1 VFSRFSTYNRNTR
14 HTKLKQMAKPKLAL
28 IPAAQGSDLYS
39 VLPSSGV
46 GDFDF
51 SRSGTATRINSQG
64 LIEEVGDGV
73 SRLNY
78 PMIDGKVVGCP
89 HHILE
94 PARTN
99 LVTYSEEFSNAAWS
113 KSNSSITSNSVI
125 SPDGTLNA
133 STLTDNTVN
142 GIHRLRDSISLSA
155 STDYSLSVF
164 AKKGTLSNI
173 QLALINTGNSSTSSR
188 VFDLENGALGESLT
202 SGGTL
207 SNSKITDYGNGWFKC
222 EITSQLNSTPNTYQI
237 TLATKSSGNAT
248 NSFQVTYDGD
258 GSGNVYLYGAQLE
271 EGSHPTSY
279 IPTNGESGLVTR
291 SAETANGSGD
301 AATFNDSEGVLMVEI
316 SSFEEIPTTSEHI
329 VLRNSASTNFS
340 DSILIQHRNDGNLRI
355 YADGFATGNIQFI
368 VTDINWLENNKIA
381 IQYDSISSNYKL
393 FLNGIAKARYSNATN
408 QSVVGL
414 NDISFYWGSV
424 NNPFYGNTKQLQYF
438 ETALT
443 DSELEQIT
451 SWTSFTDMAQGQQY
465 SIK

>member
-1 VFSRFSTYNRNTR
+1 
-14 HTKLKQMAKPKLAL
+14 
-28 IPAAQGSDLYS
+28 
-39 VLPSSGV
+39 
-46 GDFDF
+46 
-51 SRSGTATRINSQG
+51 
-64 LIEEVGDGV
+64 
-73 SRLNY
+73 
-78 PMIDGKVVGCP
+78 
-89 HHILE
+89 
-94 PARTN
+94 
-99 LVTYSEEFSNAAWS
+99 
-113 KSNSSITSNSVI
+113 
-125 SPDGTLNA
+125 
-133 STLTDNTVN
+133 
-142 GIHRLRDSISLSA
+142 
-155 STDYSLSVF
+155 
-164 AKKGTLSNI
+164 
-173 QLALINTGNSSTSSR
+173 
-188 VFDLENGALGESLT
+188 
-202 SGGTL
+202 
-207 SNSKITDYGNGWFKC
+207 
-222 EITSQLNSTPNTYQI
+222 
-237 TLATKSSGNAT
+237 
-248 NSFQVTYDGD
+248 
-258 GSGNVYLYGAQLE
+258 
-271 EGSHPTSY
+271 
-279 IPTNGESGLVTR
+279 
-291 SAETANGSGD
+291 
-301 AATFNDSEGVLMVEI
+301 MVEI

>member
-1 VFSRFSTYNRNTR
+1 
-14 HTKLKQMAKPKLAL
+14 MAKPKLAL

-291 SAETANGSGD
+291 SDETANGSGD
-301 AATFNDSEGVLMVEI
+301 AATFND
-316 SSFEEIPTTSEHI
+316 
-329 VLRNSASTNFS
+329 
-340 DSILIQHRNDGNLRI
+340 
-355 YADGFATGNIQFI
+355 
-368 VTDINWLENNKIA
+368 
-381 IQYDSISSNYKL
+381 
-393 FLNGIAKARYSNATN
+393 
-408 QSVVGL
+408 
-414 NDISFYWGSV
+414 
-424 NNPFYGNTKQLQYF
+424 
-438 ETALT
+438 
-443 DSELEQIT
+443 
-451 SWTSFTDMAQGQQY
+451 
-465 SIK
+465 